1 MMPITEK
8 SIAIDGRIFA
18 ERRGALRH
26 RVFKGAALSF
36 NRGYGAMECVVR
48 NLSANGAKLVFGD
61 TLAVPPKFSLRI
73 SGEAV
78 REAEVCWRSPRE
90 VGVRIT

>member
-8 SIAIDGRIFA
+8 SIAIDGEVFA
-18 ERRGALRH
+18 DRRGAVRQ
-26 RVFKGAALSF
+26 RAFKGASISF
-36 NRGYGAMECVVR
+36 NRGYGAVECVVR
-48 NLSANGAKLVFGD
+48 NLSADGAKLAFGD

-73 SGEAV
+73 SGEEP

-90 VGVRIT
+90 VGVRIR